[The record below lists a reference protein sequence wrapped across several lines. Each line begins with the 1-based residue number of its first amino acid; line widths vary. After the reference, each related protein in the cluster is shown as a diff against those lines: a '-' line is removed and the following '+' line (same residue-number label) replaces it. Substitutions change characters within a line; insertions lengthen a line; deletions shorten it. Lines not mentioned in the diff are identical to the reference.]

1 VKNSNHDIAIG
12 TERLAERRTVVGDS
26 LEEIQSMVPNIEQ
39 IKVANVIIGA
49 GYTGVSIT
57 SGHVGLAHSLLSE
70 YTPRCREIMDRAGH
84 LAGSSALDMARLAF
98 SWGMRARVL
107 GVATINALSQ
117 LLTDRSETEIS
128 TYEGDIADHIT
139 VSGGVVTVVGNIRP
153 TVKKLRAKAEKIYVL
168 ERNLDLRDEE
178 TLPDTAAEE
187 VIPQSQVVIITGTS
201 ITNGTVDRLLELSS
215 NAREVALVGATAG
228 LPPTVLF
235 RHGATAVG
243 TVKVRNADRVMRI
256 IAEGGGTPSFADAV
270 EFVVYKPVPGAGKV

>member
-1 VKNSNHDIAIG
+1 MKSSNHDIAIG

-26 LEEIQSMVPNIEQ
+26 LEEIQSMVPNLEQ

-49 GYTGVSIT
+49 GYTGVSLT

-70 YTPRCREIMDRAGH
+70 YTLRCCEIMDRAGH
-84 LAGSSALDMARLAF
+84 LTGSSALDMARLAF

-128 TYEGDIADHIT
+128 TCEGDIADHIT

-187 VIPQSQVVIITGTS
+187 VIPQSQIVIITGTS

-243 TVKVRNADRVMRI
+243 TVKVKR
-256 IAEGGGTPSFADAV
+256 
-270 EFVVYKPVPGAGKV
+270 